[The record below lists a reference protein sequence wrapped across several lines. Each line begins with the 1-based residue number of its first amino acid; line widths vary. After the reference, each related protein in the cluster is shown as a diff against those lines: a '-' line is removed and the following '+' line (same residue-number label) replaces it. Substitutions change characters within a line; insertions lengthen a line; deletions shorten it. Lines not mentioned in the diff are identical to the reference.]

1 MSVAKLEPV
10 ARARVKR
17 ARAMLALE
25 QADQDLIAAM
35 RHARPGCS
43 WSKIADVA
51 GMSRANVRYL
61 VENLNERRQNAVEV

>member
-1 MSVAKLEPV
+1 MTTSLLEPV

-17 ARAMLALE
+17 ARAAQALKK
-25 QADQDLIAAM
+25 ADGDLVQAM

-43 WSKIADVA
+43 WSQISGVA

-61 VENLNERRQNAVEV
+61 VENLNERRQNVVDG